1 MENVPMAVE
10 IFAFSAMNSHS
21 LRSGCPQ
28 RAVLFTQTRAID
40 PPAVIPAEA
49 GIQASLTAFWIP
61 AYAGMTDQRHLE
73 NANLDKP
80 DISKANSS
88 VFCHAFIFV

>member
-49 GIQASLTAFWIP
+49 GIQVSFNGILDSRLRGNDGSTAS
-61 AYAGMTDQRHLE
+61 
-73 NANLDKP
+73 
-80 DISKANSS
+80 
-88 VFCHAFIFV
+88 

>member
-40 PPAVIPAEA
+40 LPAVIPAEA
-49 GIQASLTAFWIP
+49 EILMG
-61 AYAGMTDQRHLE
+61 
-73 NANLDKP
+73 K
-80 DISKANSS
+80 
-88 VFCHAFIFV
+88 FI